1 MEVLFLALAVW
12 HWAVTA
18 VLAVAVATQTAVPE
32 AQEVMQGQLMV
43 LDLLSLELVVSVAQA
58 VLAVRA
64 VAEMVATA
72 E

>member
-18 VLAVAVATQTAVPE
+18 IAGNGNAIAVPE
-32 AQEVMQGQLMV
+32 AQEVMQGRLMV
-43 LDLLSLELVVSVAQA
+43 RDLLSLELVVSVAQA

-72 E
+72 G